1 MTPRGLTRLKIW
13 LVVVGVFVLGC
24 VTGAS
29 LDSIYRLRASGGNRM
44 EHGGPRDRGNRF
56 EEMKRDLNLSDQQA
70 TAIQSIIEQSR
81 EKYRALRSE
90 TNPRF
95 DAVRAEAQAQIR
107 ALLNP
112 EQQQLFDAEI
122 AKREARRGEG
132 RRREH

>member
-29 LDSIYRLRASGGNRM
+29 LDSLYRLRARGDQRSERSR
-44 EHGGPRDRGNRF
+44 HDRGNRF
-56 EEMKRDLNLSDQQA
+56 EEMKRDLNLNDQQA

-81 EKYRALRSE
+81 EKYRALRNE
-90 TNPRF
+90 TSPRF
-95 DAVRAEAQAQIR
+95 DAVRTEAQAQIR

-112 EQQQLFDAEI
+112 EQQQRFDAEI
-122 AKREARRGEG
+122 AKRNARRAEG
-132 RRREH
+132 KRHER

>member
-29 LDSIYRLRASGGNRM
+29 LDSLYRLRASGDQRSERGR
-44 EHGGPRDRGNRF
+44 RDKGNRF
-56 EEMKRDLNLSDQQA
+56 EEMKRDLNLTDQQA
-70 TAIQSIIEQSR
+70 SEIQRIIEQSR

-90 TNPRF
+90 TSPRF

-112 EQQQLFDAEI
+112 EQQQRFDAEI
-122 AKREARRGEG
+122 AKRNARRSEG
-132 RRREH
+132 KRREH

>member
-29 LDSIYRLRASGGNRM
+29 LDSLYRLRVSGD
-44 EHGGPRDRGNRF
+44 EHYEQRGRRDKGNRF
-56 EEMKRDLNLSDQQA
+56 EEMKRDLNLTDQQA
-70 TAIQSIIEQSR
+70 SAIQSIIEQSR

-90 TNPRF
+90 TSPRF
-95 DAVRAEAQAQIR
+95 DAVRAEAQTQIR

-112 EQQQLFDAEI
+112 EQQQRFDAEI
-122 AKREARRGEG
+122 AKRNARRGEDKG
-132 RRREH
+132 RER